1 MREGGRQKEER
12 GERGRSGKKGGRRKG
27 WGVRKE
33 RRRGREIR
41 DRSVSLMTL
50 FHEYCVLFIIVTNHI
65 TPFLALTN
73 QVAYHGVPEKAY
85 EVFVSALKTRL
96 LDHHHCVIPE
106 LEDHNPA
113 GKRLLPL
120 HPFLVP
126 LISL

>member
-1 MREGGRQKEER
+1 MSKGKEDRGGGGVKKERKKGRQ
-12 GERGRSGKKGGRRKG
+12 
-27 WGVRKE
+27 
-33 RRRGREIR
+33 IR
-41 DRSVSLMTL
+41 DRSVSLMAL

-113 GKRLLPL
+113 GERLPPL
-120 HPFLVP
+120 HSFLVP